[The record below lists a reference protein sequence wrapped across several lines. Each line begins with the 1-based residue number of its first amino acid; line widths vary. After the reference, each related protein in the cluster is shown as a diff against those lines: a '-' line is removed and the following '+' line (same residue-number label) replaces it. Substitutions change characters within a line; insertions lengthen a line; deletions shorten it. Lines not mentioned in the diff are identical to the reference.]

1 MARTRDSVRT
11 DLVKGAIAGAVATWV
26 MDRVTN
32 LMYRRESADVRRAEN
47 EARGGR
53 SAYETAA
60 ERAAVMVGSK
70 LDDEQAARAGMLIHW
85 ALGIGAG
92 AAYAVVRRRMGAVGK
107 VAGAAFGTGF
117 WAVMDEAVV
126 PLLGLTPGPRAF
138 PWQTHARGLA
148 GHLSFGTVTEGT
160 LRVLDA
166 VV

>member
-1 MARTRDSVRT
+1 MRRGQDSIRT
-11 DLVKGAIAGAVATWV
+11 DLLKGAIAGAVATWV

-32 LMYRRESADVRRAEN
+32 LMYRRESADIRRAEN

-70 LDDEQAARAGMLIHW
+70 LDDDQAARAGLLIHW

-92 AAYAVVRRRMGAVGK
+92 ALYAVVRRRMGAVGK
-107 VAGAAFGTGF
+107 AAGAAFGTGF
-117 WAVMDEAVV
+117 WAVMDEGVV

-160 LRVLDA
+160 LRILDT

>member
-1 MARTRDSVRT
+1 MRRKRNSIRA
-11 DLVKGAIAGAVATWV
+11 DLVKGAIAGALATWV
-26 MDRVTN
+26 MDRVTDV
-32 LMYRRESADVRRAEN
+32 MYQREAPKVRRAEN

-60 ERAAVMVGSK
+60 ERAAVVVGSR
-70 LDDEQAARAGMLIHW
+70 LSHAQAARAGALIHW

-92 AAYAVVRRRMGAVGK
+92 AAYAVVRGRMGFMRK
-107 VAGAAFGTGF
+107 TAGAAFGTGF
-117 WAVMDEAVV
+117 WALVDEGVV

-160 LRVLDA
+160 LRILDA
-166 VV
+166 VA

>member
-1 MARTRDSVRT
+1 MRNSRTTIRG

-32 LMYRRESADVRRAEN
+32 VMYNRERPEIKRAEN

-53 SAYETAA
+53 TAYETAA
-60 ERAAVMVGSK
+60 ERAAVVVGSR
-70 LDDEQAARAGMLIHW
+70 LNDDQAERAGMLIHW

-92 AAYAVVRRRMGAVGK
+92 AVYAVVRRRMGFMGK
-107 VAGAAFGTGF
+107 TAGTVFGTGF
-117 WAVMDEAVV
+117 WALMDEGVV
-126 PLLGLTPGPRAF
+126 PMLGLTPGPRAF

-148 GHLSFGTVTEGT
+148 GHLSFGTVAEGT

-166 VV
+166 VA

>member
-1 MARTRDSVRT
+1 MKKSRNSIRR

-32 LMYRRESADVRRAEN
+32 VMYRRERPEVRRAEN

-53 SAYETAA
+53 TAYETAA
-60 ERAAVMVGSK
+60 ERAAVVVGSR
-70 LDDEQAARAGMLIHW
+70 LDEDQAARAGLLIHW

-92 AAYAVVRRRMGAVGK
+92 AAYSVVRRRMGFLGK
-107 VAGAAFGTGF
+107 TAGAAFGTGF
-117 WAVMDEAVV
+117 WALMDEGVV

-148 GHLSFGTVTEGT
+148 GHLSFGTVAEGT

-166 VV
+166 VA